1 MGSLDKRAFAQW
13 TSPMEDWEKG
23 HQRPG
28 SPETL
33 RNEPDITEISLKET
47 QKIEPNRLG

>member
-1 MGSLDKRAFAQW
+1 MGSLDK
-13 TSPMEDWEKG
+13 SGHLPSEYLYSMEDWEKG

-33 RNEPDITEISLKET
+33 LNEPDITEISLKET
-47 QKIEPNRLG
+47 PEDTAK

>member
-1 MGSLDKRAFAQW
+1 MGSLDK
-13 TSPMEDWEKG
+13 SGHLPSGCLYSMEDWEKG

-47 QKIEPNRLG
+47 PEDRAK